1 MIKTQLRSNQRQDT
15 EEARFC
21 GYMYCLHHCMFLI
34 LVRGSFLWVH
44 KVCFGYWYSASHIRY
59 THNNKKNI
67 KIECNIKI
75 KEIYL
80 GVKNTT
86 TELFALEIMNI
97 CDRVYIKI
105 EMHNVKGN

>member
-1 MIKTQLRSNQRQDT
+1 M
-15 EEARFC
+15 ARYGGGSFLWVHKINV
-21 GYMYCLHHCMFLI
+21 MYCLHHCMFLI

-86 TELFALEIMNI
+86 TELFALEITI
-97 CDRVYIKI
+97 
-105 EMHNVKGN
+105 